1 MARELLFASHLVK
14 YFGERKILEVPR
26 FVIRE
31 GDRIGVVGANG
42 AGKTTLLNL
51 LSGELAPEE
60 GVVRRAVE
68 PVYFRQFRGK
78 DQEAA
83 PKALREMGMESKVG
97 YSGGEKAR
105 LGLAAVE
112 EGTLLL
118 FADEPTANLDEEGI
132 ELCCH
137 RLEQCAALLLVS
149 HDRNLL
155 DRLCNHIAE
164 VRDGRVTLYPGNYS
178 AYRRQRE
185 EKERE
190 DWAAYEQYRKERAR
204 LEEAVRCQG
213 EKSRGVKKAPSR
225 MGNSEARLHRRSAG
239 EKAEKL
245 DNAKKALQSRLE
257 RLEVREKPR
266 ALPQVAMDFSLT
278 HPPVSKTVVS
288 GSRLQVAYGEN
299 RLLQNAAFTLPAG
312 SKTALLGPNGAGKTT
327 LMRRIAENGPG
338 IRLAPGARPGFFQQE
353 LENLDLEKTVLENAM
368 EDSVQSEGDMRG
380 ILARLLFRRED
391 VYKKAGVLS
400 GGERVKLSFARLLGS
415 AANLL
420 LLDEPTNFL
429 DLPSVEA
436 LQSLVREYAGTVLFV
451 SHDRAFTEHCA
462 TRLLRIENKKLV
474 IFEGTLS
481 QWEESLRHPRE
492 TPEDTR
498 RAVLELRITQVIA
511 GLSTAQGEEKE
522 KLEREF
528 QELLR
533 QRKREEP

>member
-1 MARELLFASHLVK
+1 
-14 YFGERKILEVPR
+14 
-26 FVIRE
+26 
-31 GDRIGVVGANG
+31 
-42 AGKTTLLNL
+42 
-51 LSGELAPEE
+51 
-60 GVVRRAVE
+60 
-68 PVYFRQFRGK
+68 
-78 DQEAA
+78 
-83 PKALREMGMESKVG
+83 
-97 YSGGEKAR
+97 
-105 LGLAAVE
+105 
-112 EGTLLL
+112 
-118 FADEPTANLDEEGI
+118 
-132 ELCCH
+132 
-137 RLEQCAALLLVS
+137 
-149 HDRNLL
+149 
-155 DRLCNHIAE
+155 
-164 VRDGRVTLYPGNYS
+164 
-178 AYRRQRE
+178 
-185 EKERE
+185 
-190 DWAAYEQYRKERAR
+190 
-204 LEEAVRCQG
+204 
-213 EKSRGVKKAPSR
+213 

-312 SKTALLGPNGAGKTT
+312 SKTALLGSNGAGKTT

-338 IRLAPGARPGFFQQE
+338 IRLAPGARPGFFRQE
-353 LENLDLEKTVLENAM
+353 LENLDLEKTVLENVM
-368 EDSVQSEGDMRG
+368 EDAVQSEGAMRG

-474 IFEGTLS
+474 TFEGTLS
-481 QWEESLRHPRE
+481 QWEESLLHPRE